1 MSGFLMC
8 MFMQKNIGMVHET
21 LEEDEQFKPELG

>member
-1 MSGFLMC
+1 MSSFLMC
-8 MFMQKNIGMVHET
+8 MFMHKIISMVHEA

>member
-8 MFMQKNIGMVHET
+8 MFMQKNISMVHEA

>member
-8 MFMQKNIGMVHET
+8 MFLQKNISMVHEA
-21 LEEDEQFKPELG
+21 LEEDEPFKRELG

>member
-8 MFMQKNIGMVHET
+8 MFMQKNISMVYEA